1 MNSRNIRQTKAGKTI
16 AKVLLDTKAVNF
28 RPENPYKLTA
38 GWHSPVYIDC
48 RWLISFPWA
57 RKAITLLASEEIEE
71 NIGINNLDCI
81 AGGETAGIPYASWIS
96 DTLDKP
102 MIYVR
107 KKPKGFGR
115 MAQIEGQLEEDSR
128 VILIED
134 LATDGGSKIS
144 FINAIREAGAI
155 CNETFVVFFYGVF
168 QGSDKL
174 LKDAGINLTYLC
186 SWADV
191 ISVAEEKEYFDK
203 NKVQEVKNFLEN
215 PIEWSKVNGGRDKI

>member
-57 RKAITLLASEEIEE
+57 RKVITLLASEEIEE
-71 NIGINNLDCI
+71 NVGINNLDCI

-96 DTLDKP
+96 DSLDKP

-215 PIEWSKVNGGRDKI
+215 PIEWSKVNGGRGKI

>member
-1 MNSRNIRQTKAGKTI
+1 VNSRNIRQTKAGKTI

-57 RKAITLLASEEIEE
+57 RRVITLLASEEIEE
-71 NIGINNLDCI
+71 NVGINNLDCI